1 MFYFHLLIVPISLT
15 NTARDFPD
23 NLLCIDNA
31 DLSTI
36 YRLQGCPIGYFNTER
51 NASGVC
57 SIATADNGTDLLL
70 TSNELVPGYHSFDCL
85 VNGSL
90 MVSNRAVVGRSR
102 VVL

>member
-1 MFYFHLLIVPISLT
+1 MFYFHLLIVQIPLT
-15 NTARDFPD
+15 NTARDLPD

-31 DLSTI
+31 DLSI
-36 YRLQGCPIGYFNTER
+36 YRLQGCPIGYFDAER

-57 SIATADNGTDLLL
+57 SIATEANGTDLLL